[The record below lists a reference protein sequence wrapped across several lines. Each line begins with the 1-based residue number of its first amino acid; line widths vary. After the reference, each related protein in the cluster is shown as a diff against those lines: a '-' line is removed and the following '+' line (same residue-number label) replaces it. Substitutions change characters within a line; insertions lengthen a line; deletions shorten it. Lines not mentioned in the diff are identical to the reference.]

1 MLQTGA
7 QQSTSQDGQVRP
19 ARSADGVAGAVNSP
33 PPADDREREHLLA
46 RLLESLP
53 VVVFRLDRDL
63 RHLYINNAVRDV
75 LGWGPE
81 RLLGK
86 RAAQAGLEAEVAA
99 GFEAAC
105 REVFATGEVRRYD
118 FRVESDRGLR
128 FLEAQLLPEFDA
140 QGKLESLVGITT
152 DWSERKQVQDDL
164 QASEERYRALIAQVR
179 NYAIFA
185 VDLQGQATTW
195 NEGVERV
202 LGWSRAEFIG
212 LPIENLFAP
221 DDVAH
226 GMHRRELQRAA
237 EEGSATSDQ
246 WLRRKDGS
254 PFFATGMTSRVVDP
268 HGHVVG
274 FSKVLR
280 DRTAWKL
287 AQDERDKLLESERKA
302 RQEAEAANRLKDE
315 FLATL
320 SHELRSPL
328 NAILGWVHVLRRH
341 TEASPEIARGL
352 EVIERNARAQAQIVN
367 DLLDMSRIM
376 TGKVRL
382 STRMVSLQRT
392 VSAALEAIRPAAE
405 AKGIRL
411 GAQIDPSADR
421 VRGDANRLQQVLWNL
436 LTNAVKFTPSGGSVR
451 IACMRDDSHVELSVH
466 DTGVGIPSAFLP
478 FVFDRFRQADASTTR
493 TFGGLGLGLSIVKN
507 LVELHGGTVR
517 GTSPGEGLGATFV
530 IRLPLPPAD
539 AADGPAGRTALLPPS
554 PLESLPKLTGVN
566 VLVVD
571 DEADSLVFCGR
582 LLEEC
587 GARVLLAVD
596 AQQALDA
603 LRTDQVDILVSD
615 IGMANEDGYYLIA
628 QLRALPDARTAR
640 IPAIAVTAYARPEDR
655 QRLLLAGFQMHIG
668 KPIEPQELIA
678 GIASLVGVTSRK
690 EAAAAP

>member
-1 MLQTGA
+1 MSMEDSRL
-7 QQSTSQDGQVRP
+7 
-19 ARSADGVAGAVNSP
+19 RSS
-33 PPADDREREHLLA
+33 DREREHLLA

-53 VVVFRLDRDL
+53 VVVFRLDREL

-81 RLLGK
+81 TLLGK
-86 RAAQAGLEAEVAA
+86 RAAQAGFEPDVAS
-99 GFEAAC
+99 GFEAIC
-105 REVFATGEVRRYD
+105 REVFATGEARRYD
-118 FRVESDRGLR
+118 FSIESDHGAR

-140 QGKLESLVGITT
+140 EGRLESLVGITT

-185 VDLQGQATTW
+185 VDLQGHATTW

-202 LGWSRAEFIG
+202 LGWSRKEFIG

-221 DDVAH
+221 EDIAR
-226 GMHRRELQRAA
+226 GLHRRELQRAA
-237 EEGSATSDQ
+237 EDGSATGDQ

-254 PFFATGMTSRVVDP
+254 PFFATGMTSRVVDSR
-268 HGHVVG
+268 GHVVG

-328 NAILGWVHVLRRH
+328 NAIVGWVHVLRRH
-341 TEASPEIARGL
+341 AEASPDVARGL
-352 EVIERNARAQAQIVN
+352 EVIERNARAQTQIVN

-382 STRMVSLQRT
+382 NPRLTSLQKI

-405 AKGIRL
+405 GKGIRL
-411 GAQIDPSADR
+411 AAQLDPATDR
-421 VRGDANRLQQVLWNL
+421 IRGDPNRLQQVLWNL
-436 LTNAVKFTPSGGSVR
+436 LTNAVKFTPGGGSVR
-451 IACMRDDSHVELSVH
+451 IASRRDESHVELSVQ
-466 DTGVGIPSAFLP
+466 DSGVGIPGAFLP

-517 GTSPGEGLGATFV
+517 GTSPGEGQGSTFFV
-530 IRLPLPPAD
+530 RLPLPPHD
-539 AADGPAGRTALLPPS
+539 AAEGPTGRVALLAPS
-554 PLESLPKLTGVN
+554 PLESLPKLTDVAA
-566 VLVVD
+566 LVVD

-587 GARVLLAVD
+587 GARVMLAVD
-596 AQQALDA
+596 AQQALDI
-603 LRTDQVDILVSD
+603 LRTEPVDILVSD
-615 IGMANEDGYYLIA
+615 IGMAHEDGYYLVA
-628 QLRALPDARTAR
+628 QLRALADSRTAR

-655 QRLLLAGFQMHIG
+655 QRLLLAGYQMHIG

-678 GIASLVGVTSRK
+678 GIASLVGVTGRQEHPGSVPRDASGSAPD
-690 EAAAAP
+690 AA